1 MKKQLLIALLS
12 MIVYTKT
19 TAQKMTSDNYTVS
32 ISDLK
37 SREYTSEAFGTKHD
51 IIEYIGNY
59 TIEKN
64 GNEIASQKFS
74 TMQIDKSTFSINIR
88 ESETLGNSLSY
99 DFDTK
104 KYEFMGEERKAKK
117 TKTIEDLILSGI
129 LIYAKM
135 SEEN

>member
-19 TAQKMTSDNYTVS
+19 SAQKMTSDNYTVS
-32 ISDLK
+32 ISELK
-37 SREYTSEAFGTKHD
+37 SREYTGEFMGTKHD

-59 TIEKN
+59 VIEKN
-64 GNEIASQKFS
+64 GEEIASQKFS
-74 TMQIDKSTFSINIR
+74 TMQLGKGTFTINIQ

-104 KYEFMGEERKAKK
+104 KFEFMGEERKAKK
-117 TKTIEDLILSGI
+117 TKTTEDLILSGI

>member
-12 MIVYTKT
+12 MIVYSKT
-19 TAQKMTSDNYTVS
+19 TAQKMTSGNFTVS

-37 SREYTSEAFGTKHD
+37 SREYTGEIMGIKSD
-51 IIEYIGNY
+51 IIEYMGNY

-64 GNEIASQKFS
+64 GEEIANQKFS
-74 TMQIDKSTFSINIR
+74 TMQLSKSTLTINIQQ
-88 ESETLGNSLSY
+88 SEILGNSLSY
-99 DFDTK
+99 DFNTK

-117 TKTIEDLILSGI
+117 TKTTQDIILSGI
-129 LIYAKM
+129 LIYAQM